1 MVLIPNLRGGHWKE
15 RKEKEKEKEKEMIS
29 AEGSVGIKIYH
40 TGRIY
45 GGQYHMDRQ
54 S

>member
-1 MVLIPNLRGGHWKE
+1 MIPNLRGGALEGKK
-15 RKEKEKEKEKEMIS
+15 RKEKEKEKEMKS
-29 AEGSVGIKIYH
+29 SEGSVGIKIYH

-45 GGQYHMDRQ
+45 GGQYHMDRH

>member
-1 MVLIPNLRGGHWKE
+1 MKRKK
-15 RKEKEKEKEKEMIS
+15 KEKEKEKIS

-40 TGRIY
+40 TGRIN